1 MIAMPLRFE
10 ADFSDPSKIDFEPFI
25 DEVFGELKSTF
36 LTMPRGDGFL
46 DYPTFESGY
55 EALKK
60 ATGGFVKITTELL
73 IKTTYE
79 TPVVFV
85 VIRTILGFTPPEWA
99 YVTTERG
106 EIAVEQG
113 AARTLDR
120 KMRLA
125 GITSIKDKDSVTD
138 KRIKAMITV
147 AVALLE
153 EGAGEI
159 DRKLFVHRLDKV
171 DTSDGIRSIRPVADL
186 GVPYP
191 VLLYERFLGRPF
203 ATHRDAVSELVGD
216 VVESA
221 VEAILAKGGVSNRKT
236 KRAERITGFD
246 QAPDFIV
253 PNEFNPAVIIEA
265 KLTEDDGTARDKV
278 SRVQN
283 LRSIR
288 DREGKNYE
296 IVACVAGRG
305 FKVRREDIRRLL
317 EATDGKVFTLE
328 TVDRL
333 LDCTRIR
340 DFVTHP

>member
-1 MIAMPLRFE
+1 MPLRFE
-10 ADFSDPSKIDFEPFI
+10 ADFGAAGIDFNPYI
-25 DEVFGELKSTF
+25 DEVFAELTSTF
-36 LTMPRGDGFL
+36 LTMPRGEGFL

-60 ATGGFVKITTELL
+60 ATGGFTTITADLL
-73 IKTTYE
+73 IKTVYA
-79 TPVVFV
+79 TPVTFV

-106 EIAVEQG
+106 GIEVAQG

-125 GITSIKDKDSVTD
+125 GLTPHIDKGSVTD
-138 KRIKAMITV
+138 VRIKAMV
-147 AVALLE
+147 AVAVSLLE

-159 DRKLFVHRLDKV
+159 DNTVIVHRLDKV
-171 DTSDGIRSIRPVADL
+171 DTAKGIRSLRPVADL

-221 VEAILAKGGVSNRKT
+221 VESVLAKGGVSNRKT
-236 KRAERITGFD
+236 KRAERINGFD

-253 PNEFNPAVIIEA
+253 PSEFNPAVIIEA

-278 SRVQN
+278 ARVQN
-283 LRSIR
+283 LRAIR

-296 IVACVAGRG
+296 IVACIAGRG

-333 LDCTRIR
+333 LECTRIR
-340 DFVTHP
+340 DFVTRI

>member
-1 MIAMPLRFE
+1 MPLRFE
-10 ADFSDPSKIDFEPFI
+10 ADFSDPSKIDFEPYI

-36 LTMPRGDGFL
+36 LTMPRGEGFL

-60 ATGGFVKITTELL
+60 ATGGFVTITSDLL
-73 IKTTYE
+73 IKTVYQ

-106 EIAVEQG
+106 AVTVDQG

-125 GITSIKDKDSVTD
+125 GLTLIPDKNSVTD
-138 KRIKAMITV
+138 ARIKAMITV

-153 EGAGEI
+153 EGTGDI
-159 DRKLFVHRLDKV
+159 DRTLVVHRLDKF

-186 GVPYP
+186 GVPYS

-221 VEAILAKGGVSNRKT
+221 VEAVLAKAGVTNRKT
-236 KRAERITGFD
+236 KRAERINGFD
-246 QAPDFIV
+246 QAPDFII
-253 PNEFNPAVIIEA
+253 PSELNPAVIIEA

-296 IVACVAGRG
+296 VVACIAGRG

-333 LDCTRIR
+333 LDCTRIKK
-340 DFVTHP
+340 FVTRKY